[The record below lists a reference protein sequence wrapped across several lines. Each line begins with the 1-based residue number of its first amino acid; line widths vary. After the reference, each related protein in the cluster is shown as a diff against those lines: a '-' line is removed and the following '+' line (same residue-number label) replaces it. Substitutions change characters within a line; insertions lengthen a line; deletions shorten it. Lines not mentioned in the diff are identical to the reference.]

1 MNQKLKSVVCSLIA
15 LSLIA
20 VVLPGNSAG
29 GTASAASPPPSS
41 FSIVGMRR
49 LTETQYRNSIA
60 DIFGPNISV
69 SGRFEPIVRPAHELI
84 ASGARDASISPAGFE
99 QFDALARGIAT
110 QVFDEQHRGHF
121 VSCSPADSA
130 KSDAACASAV
140 LTPIGRYLFRR
151 PLTSNEQAFYV
162 KLAGSAV
169 TNGAS
174 FYDGLELALATM
186 LISPNF
192 LYVIETAEPDPD
204 RSGQLRLANYSRA
217 TRLAMLLWDSAPNE
231 NLQKAAAEG
240 RLTDQG
246 QLESVATSMVNSPR
260 FEQGIRAF
268 FGDMLLFEK
277 FGELSKDQ
285 LIYPYFS
292 PDVGQAM
299 PEQMLRT
306 IVDHL
311 VTREG
316 DYRQLFTTNRTFM
329 NRALGSVY
337 QVPVSK
343 SSGWEPYTFSPSDD
357 RAGLLGQAGFL
368 ALYSHSGRSSSTLR
382 GRAIRELLMCQPV
395 PNPPGNVDFTAVQDT
410 ASTAM
415 PTARIRLEA
424 HINNPVCAGCH
435 KITDPLGLTLERFDG
450 IGAFR
455 AKENGAEIDISGA
468 MGRTTFSGAMGL
480 GQAMAK
486 DPQTTQCVASRAIQY
501 AMGRP
506 TVADELVE
514 TTEQGFAAA
523 GYTIR
528 SLFLKVATAPAAY
541 QVIPAAIDN
550 HSTQISLTTLRRRN
564 P

>member
-1 MNQKLKSVVCSLIA
+1 MKHKWKSFVCCLAA
-15 LSLIA
+15 LSFTFLA
-20 VVLPGNSAG
+20 ATRNAPGQAAAPASLSANL
-29 GTASAASPPPSS
+29 
-41 FSIVGMRR
+41 FSVVGMRR
-49 LTETQYRNSIA
+49 LTESQYRHSIA
-60 DIFGPNISV
+60 DIFGPDIAV

-99 QFDALARGIAT
+99 QFDALARGIAA
-110 QVFDEQHRGHF
+110 QVFDEQHRGQF
-121 VSCSPADSA
+121 VNCTPADPA
-130 KSDAACASAV
+130 KSDSSCARAV
-140 LTPIGRYLFRR
+140 LSLIGRYLFRR
-151 PLTSNEQAFYV
+151 PLASDEQAFYV
-162 KLAGSAV
+162 KLAGGAV

-186 LISPNF
+186 LVSPNF
-192 LYVIETAEPDPD
+192 LYVIETAEPDPEKP
-204 RSGQLRLANYSRA
+204 GQLRLDNYSRA

-231 NLQKAAAEG
+231 NLLKVAAEG
-240 RLTDQG
+240 RLTDRR
-246 QLESVATSMVNSPR
+246 QLESVATSMVDSPR
-260 FEQGIRAF
+260 FEQGIRSF

-311 VTREG
+311 VTRQG
-316 DYRQLFTTNRTFM
+316 DYRQLFTTNQTFM
-329 NRALGSVY
+329 NRALGAVY

-343 SSGWEPYTFSPSDD
+343 SSGWEPYTFSPGDD

-410 ASTAM
+410 ANKAM

-450 IGAFR
+450 IGAYR
-455 AKENGAEIDISGA
+455 SKENDAEIDTSGSI
-468 MGRTTFSGAMGL
+468 GRTSFAGAMGL
-480 GQAMAK
+480 GQTMAK

-506 TVADELVE
+506 TAADELVE
-514 TTEQGFAAA
+514 TTEQDFAAA
-523 GYTIR
+523 GYSIR
-528 SLFLKVATAPAAY
+528 SLFLRVATAPAIY
-541 QVIPAAIDN
+541 QVTPAAVDN
-550 HSTQISLTTLRRRN
+550 QSSQISMTTVRQRN